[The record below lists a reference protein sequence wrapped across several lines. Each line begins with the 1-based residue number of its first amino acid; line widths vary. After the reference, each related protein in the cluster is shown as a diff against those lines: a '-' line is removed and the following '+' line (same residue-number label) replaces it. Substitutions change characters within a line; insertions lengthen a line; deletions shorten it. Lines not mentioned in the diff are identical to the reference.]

1 MSCFSYDS
9 GCKGREITCNNCNRM
24 FLGQKCFDEHKQN
37 RSKGDKPDII
47 CNVIQKCL
55 KCKRTVTN
63 LKTHVC
69 GFSECSNCKEY
80 CNLQDHKCFMKVVE
94 TKGGHC
100 TKFPNATV
108 VNEKTKTAKSEE
120 EIQLIKAVRSIGWT
134 MEEIEDMVDWTK
146 EEIEEVLNC
155 TDEEIK
161 NMKNPSKFNIGC
173 GNLRPKYRCLCCKTY
188 THNYMFYDFETQQN
202 TGTHIVNY
210 VNVQDF
216 EGNEWIFNTIDEF
229 CNFVFQDKHKKY
241 TFIAHNSK
249 SFDAQFILK
258 YCVENGIQPFCIYNG
273 TKIMYMQIEVYKI
286 RFIDSINF
294 IQSRLANF
302 PKTFGLSEMK
312 KGYFPHFF
320 NTPEN
325 QNYVGPIPDI
335 KYYGA
340 DQMMADDRKKF
351 LKWYQDRID
360 ENYVF
365 NFKKELE
372 DYCRS
377 DVDILRRSMLKFR
390 EDFITTANI
399 DPVQYITIASV
410 CMNVYRSK
418 FMPKNTIGIIKDSVK
433 TETFSKISMNWLK
446 WISDTQGVYIQHA
459 MNGGE
464 YNIPNVGKVD
474 GFCKNT
480 NTVYEFQ
487 GCFWHGCEKCYT
499 RAQLTRGTK
508 WKWENCKTKPKLKI
522 RKSWI

>member
-1 MSCFSYDS
+1 MPGFFGKDYYCHTCKKSYTHRDKHKCPKKCLSCFSYDS
-9 GCKGREITCNNCNRM
+9 GCKGPEITCNNCNRT
-24 FLGQKCFDEHKQN
+24 FLGQKCFDKHKQN
-37 RSKGDKPDII
+37 RSKDDKPDII
-47 CNVIQKCL
+47 CNVVQKCL
-55 KCKRTVTN
+55 KCKKTVTN

-69 GFSECSNCKEY
+69 GFSECSNCKKY
-80 CNLQDHKCFMKVVE
+80 CNLQHHKCYMKVVE

-120 EIQLIKAVRSIGWT
+120 EIQLINAVRSIGWT
-134 MEEIEDMVDWTK
+134 REEIEDMVDWTK

-161 NMKNPSKFNIGC
+161 NMGNPSKLDIGC
-173 GNLRPKYRCLCCKTY
+173 GHLNPKDRCLCCKTY

-216 EGNEWIFNTIDEF
+216 EGNEWTFNTIDEF

-241 TFIAHNSK
+241 TFIAHNAK

-258 YCVENGIQPFCIYNG
+258 YCVENVIKPFCIYNG
-273 TKIMYMQIEVYKI
+273 TKIMYMQIEKFKI

-294 IQSRLANF
+294 IQSRLADF
-302 PKTFGLSEMK
+302 PKTFGLTEMK

-340 DQMMADDRKKF
+340 DQMMAGGRKKF

-399 DPVQYITIASV
+399 DPSST
-410 CMNVYRSK
+410 
-418 FMPKNTIGIIKDSVK
+418 
-433 TETFSKISMNWLK
+433 
-446 WISDTQGVYIQHA
+446 
-459 MNGGE
+459 
-464 YNIPNVGKVD
+464 
-474 GFCKNT
+474 
-480 NTVYEFQ
+480 
-487 GCFWHGCEKCYT
+487 
-499 RAQLTRGTK
+499 
-508 WKWENCKTKPKLKI
+508 
-522 RKSWI
+522 